1 MSEQPLT
8 PGEELITLG
17 GQAVALLDNAA
28 FYPEP
33 GSLAAPP
40 FHGRLRIAQAA
51 MQFEPQL
58 ANPVVGG
65 RDARLFP
72 GLHLDFHTLDD
83 ILVPLQRGQI
93 ITAADSPS
101 YWSLIP
107 QFGRVWRA
115 ASDDNGWSR
124 AALPLMLVND
134 LDNHSHQGL
143 ASFRYRGSEVSEL
156 RFQFVQQTAPYL
168 LKQHFLAWGCAQV
181 EFCELPSGD
190 DAARRELSTRL
201 PSRPWTDLTSQVDLG
216 MLDGF
221 GGPLAPRWTVATAL
235 LRDGTLYYDVSQ
247 TPCGAYPYP
256 LEMRFGVRSIMKSIA
271 APLSLLRLAQVYG
284 PDVLTLKIGKY
295 VAGLHPKF
303 DSVGFIDAANMATG
317 FGGTGTLRTRPN
329 DFADGYLEAD
339 YDGWY
344 TAASHEE
351 KLGHMAKWLGPY
363 PWDPGTVTRYRDHD
377 FYVLGAAVDGFLK
390 SVRGPDA
397 DAWDMLCDEV
407 FGPIGIAAAPATRTR
422 EPGGKRGL
430 LWFNAGY
437 FPTLD
442 DIAKIALLY
451 QRCGEWGGRQI
462 LHRDLT
468 KDLLAARGALPK
480 NGEASTAGPGAR
492 DGTATGTADGAAN
505 VAADPALDGKSTH
518 YRMGFHFTPY
528 RSQLSGTLY
537 YLPTMWGSGESEV
550 ILYPNGLVSIRVGK
564 AGGLPPA
571 EPAFTGQGPA
581 TIRAVERLAALTH
594 TSGFEPATTTVHSSR
609 LSETL

>member
-1 MSEQPLT
+1 MSEQPVT
-8 PGEELITLG
+8 PGERPVTPT
-17 GQAVALLDNAA
+17 GQAVTLLDNSA
-28 FYPEP
+28 FYPGH

-40 FHGRLRIAQAA
+40 FRGRLRLAQTT
-51 MQFEPQL
+51 MQFKPEL
-58 ANPVVGG
+58 ANPLVGG

-83 ILVPLQRGQI
+83 VLVPLQRGQI
-93 ITAADSPS
+93 TTPADSPS

-107 QFGRVWRA
+107 QFGHVWRE
-115 ASDDNGWSR
+115 SGDENGWSR
-124 AALPLMLVND
+124 AAFPLMLVND
-134 LDNHSHQGL
+134 LENHAHQGL
-143 ASFRYRGSEVSEL
+143 ASFRYRGGEVSEL

-181 EFCELPSGD
+181 EFSELPAEGET
-190 DAARRELSTRL
+190 ARRELASRL
-201 PSRPWTDLTSQVDLG
+201 PSRPWADLISRVEPGT
-216 MLDGF
+216 LDGF
-221 GGPLAPRWTVATAL
+221 GGPLDPKWTVATAL
-235 LRDGTLYYDVSQ
+235 VRDGTLYYDVSQ

-271 APLSLLRLAQVYG
+271 APLSLLRLAQVHG

-303 DSVGFIDAANMATG
+303 DSVSLIDAANMATG

-329 DFADGYLEAD
+329 DFEDGYLEAD

-351 KLGHMAKWLGPY
+351 KIAHMAKWLGPY

-377 FYVLGAAVDGFLK
+377 FYVLGAAVDAFLK

-407 FGPIGIAAAPATRTR
+407 FGPIGIPAAPATRTR
-422 EPGGKRGL
+422 EPGGRRGL

-451 QRCGEWGGRQI
+451 QRCGEWGGQQI
-462 LHRDLT
+462 LHRELT
-468 KDLLAARGALPK
+468 QELLAARGALPK
-480 NGEASTAGPGAR
+480 NGDASPAMPGAR
-492 DGTATGTADGAAN
+492 SGTPGHIAGDTANGTAN
-505 VAADPALDGKSTH
+505 VASDRVLHGKSTH
-518 YRMGFHFTPY
+518 YRMGFHFIPY
-528 RSQLSGTLY
+528 RSELSGKLC

-550 ILYPNGLVSIRVGK
+550 ILYPNGRVSIRIGK
-564 AGGLPPA
+564 AAGLP
-571 EPAFTGQGPA
+571 GM
-581 TIRAVERLAALTH
+581 
-594 TSGFEPATTTVHSSR
+594 TTNLHSSR
-609 LSETL
+609 LSEIMQRLS